1 MGARVSERSH
11 SRAAGAS
18 GIAFVA
24 LMFGALFAPGQ
35 PPRASDSA
43 ARIAA
48 ALADDRG
55 VILVATWVAGL
66 GLVAAIWFFA
76 GVAGWIGARARPAER
91 SLASGAAAS
100 GVIGVLLTVLG
111 LLLFYGATYEV
122 AGRHELAVVRGLT
135 DAGNATI
142 EMGKF
147 GIAAFVAAASL
158 IGARAG
164 RLGSG
169 LARLGLL
176 SATAALV
183 STIALFAEGSFT
195 EFGGPLDLLGG
206 APAILWLL
214 ALSVLMLR
222 REPA

>member
-1 MGARVSERSH
+1 VGALVNERSY

-18 GIAFVA
+18 GVAFVA
-24 LMFGALFAPGQ
+24 LMFGALFAPGP

-43 ARIAA
+43 ASIAA
-48 ALADDRG
+48 GLADDRG
-55 VILVATWVAGL
+55 VILLTTWLAGF
-66 GLVAAIWFFA
+66 GLIAAIWFFA
-76 GVAGWIGARARPAER
+76 GVARWLGDERAN
-91 SLASGAAAS
+91 AAAAA
-100 GVIGVLLTVLG
+100 GVVGVLLVIAG

-122 AGRHELAVVRGLT
+122 AGKHQLAVVRGLT

-158 IGARAG
+158 LGARRG
-164 RLGSG
+164 RMGKSLSRMG
-169 LARLGLL
+169 LA
-176 SATAALV
+176 AAAVALV

-206 APAILWLL
+206 APAIIWLL
-214 ALSVLMLR
+214 VLSALMLR